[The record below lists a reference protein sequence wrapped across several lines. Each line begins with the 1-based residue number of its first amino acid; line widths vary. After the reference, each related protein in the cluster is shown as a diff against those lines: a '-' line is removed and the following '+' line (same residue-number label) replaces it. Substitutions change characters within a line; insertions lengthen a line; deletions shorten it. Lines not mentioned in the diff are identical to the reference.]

1 MGRGSFQLLLVPQE
15 TAHLWHVKAKALS
28 LGEVRHSG
36 RRCVW
41 GGKVGRRRLRWLF
54 SGCTKYSLEPCHV
67 PCSGEKVGLPRIP
80 CTHGLAL

>member
-41 GGKVGRRRLRWLF
+41 GGEGR
-54 SGCTKYSLEPCHV
+54 
-67 PCSGEKVGLPRIP
+67 
-80 CTHGLAL
+80 